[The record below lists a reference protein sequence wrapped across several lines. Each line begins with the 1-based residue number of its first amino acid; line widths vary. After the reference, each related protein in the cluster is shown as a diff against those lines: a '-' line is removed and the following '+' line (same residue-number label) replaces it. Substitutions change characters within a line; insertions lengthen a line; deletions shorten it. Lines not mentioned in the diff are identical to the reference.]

1 MKILVCTDGSESS
14 KKAYK
19 KAAEIAEGCQ
29 ASELAIIHGHQSKFQ
44 LATTLGGR
52 SYTVTEEEK
61 EIIRRLFEEEKQ
73 DRNKLLEE
81 AREFFE
87 GKGLKAR
94 TILKEGHPAHTIV
107 EVASAEGFDMIII
120 GSRGLGG
127 LKKMFLGSVSN
138 SVLHDAHDCSV
149 LVVK

>member
-29 ASELAIIHGHQSKFQ
+29 ASELAVIHVHQSKFQ

-61 EIIRRLFEEEKQ
+61 EIIRRLYEEEKQ

-81 AREFFE
+81 ARELFE
-87 GKGLKAR
+87 EKGLKAR

-107 EVASAEGFDMIII
+107 
-120 GSRGLGG
+120 
-127 LKKMFLGSVSN
+127 
-138 SVLHDAHDCSV
+138 
-149 LVVK
+149 